1 MKISMNAIVFAS
13 LISAFI
19 VGLSSCGD
27 IQQDLRLNKDGSGSL
42 ETMIDAGELMGM
54 AKEFETIGSDQ
65 DTFSDDMV
73 PDTIVTDTAAK
84 DPMQSLMEK
93 ITDPN
98 YGRDFDTIM
107 SLVSIMPDSVREKE
121 TRLDLCEKIF
131 VRLKSKANS
140 ANMAFGFLMMFD
152 NTEHLQ
158 ELINYVENLNQSSG
172 MMSGS
177 APVNMDSETFIT
189 FDANMTEGWIR
200 IDTVKYSGF
209 AQQMGMSQDTSV
221 SSEDMGMM
229 EMLFGNSKIKS
240 VIHVPG
246 EVISCTNP
254 DAILTKDNKVMVE
267 FPMMDVIRKGRIDG
281 YTIYF
286 KP

>member
-1 MKISMNAIVFAS
+1 MKIQINNVLFAA
-13 LISAFI
+13 LAC
-19 VGLSSCGD
+19 VLLGGLTSCGD

-42 ETMIDAGELMGM
+42 ETLIDAGELMSM
-54 AKEFETIGSDQ
+54 AKGFEDMGSDQ
-65 DTFSDDMV
+65 DTFSDDMA
-73 PDTIVTDTAAK
+73 PDTVVIDTTPK
-84 DPMQSLMEK
+84 EPMQLLMEK
-93 ITDPN
+93 ITDPS
-98 YGRDFDTIM
+98 YPRDFDTLM
-107 SLVSIMPDSVREKE
+107 SLVSIMPDSVRQKE
-121 TRLDLCEKIF
+121 TRMDLCEKIF

-152 NTEHLQ
+152 NTAHLK
-158 ELINYVENLNQSSG
+158 ELINYIENLNQSTG
-172 MMSGS
+172 MMPASG
-177 APVNMDSETFIT
+177 PVNMDSETFLT
-189 FDANMTEGWIR
+189 FEANMQEGWIR

-209 AQQMGMSQDTSV
+209 AQQMGMSQDSTI

-246 EVISCTNP
+246 EVLSCTNP

-267 FPMMDVIRKGRIDG
+267 FPMMEVIRKGRIDG

>member
-1 MKISMNAIVFAS
+1 MKIQLNGILFIAFACMLGS
-13 LISAFI
+13 LT
-19 VGLSSCGD
+19 SCGD

-42 ETMIDAGELMGM
+42 ETLIDAGELMTM
-54 AKEFETIGSDQ
+54 AKGFEDMGSDQ

-73 PDTIVTDTAAK
+73 PDTIVADTAEK
-84 DPMQSLMEK
+84 NPMQLLMEK
-93 ITDPN
+93 ITDPS
-98 YGRDFDTIM
+98 YPRDFDTVM
-107 SLVSIMPDSVREKE
+107 SLASIMPDSVRQKE
-121 TRLDLCEKIF
+121 TRMDLCEKIF

-140 ANMAFGFLMMFD
+140 ANMAFGFLMMFN
-152 NTEHLQ
+152 NTAHLK
-158 ELINYVENLNQSSG
+158 ELINYMENLNQSSG
-172 MMSGS
+172 MMSG
-177 APVNMDSETFIT
+177 AGPVNMDSEAFLT
-189 FDANMTEGWIR
+189 FDVNMKEGWIR

-209 AQQMGMSQDTSV
+209 VQQMGMSQDSTI

-229 EMLFGNSKIKS
+229 EILFGNSKIKS

-254 DAILTKDNKVMVE
+254 EAILTKDNKVMIE
-267 FPMMDVIRKGRIDG
+267 FPMMEVIRKGRIDG